1 MLKLKKCFYQQN
13 IAFEM
18 EDDPFEVK
26 LRDNYA
32 VCYSNFIFL
41 FETYNL
47 SSPPTGTSPVISNI
61 NNVQSSVNTLNNVL
75 FLHNH
80 NKDRI

>member
-1 MLKLKKCFYQQN
+1 MKLILDKIILLINSNICSSETKIIISTELQN

-32 VCYSNFIFL
+32 VCDIFSL
-41 FETYNL
+41 F
-47 SSPPTGTSPVISNI
+47 
-61 NNVQSSVNTLNNVL
+61 
-75 FLHNH
+75 F
-80 NKDRI
+80 